1 MVSIRFSINEELVH
15 CIQFDVFVMVKNLH
29 QFTPGRFSDVG
40 LKPHRFYWQSQSGYT
55 RGWAIAPG
63 KPGPWVPT
71 WDCDLCYKRQR
82 PIVQEQNERIKAHQL
97 FSNFCWAAGGP
108 AEICNL
114 PSTKEQRKEQWWWGD
129 AMGNTWRTPPSP
141 LWPHYRHWDRLIT
154 PCGTWTMSFENHWL
168 GGF

>member
-1 MVSIRFSINEELVH
+1 M
-15 CIQFDVFVMVKNLH
+15 
-29 QFTPGRFSDVG
+29 
-40 LKPHRFYWQSQSGYT
+40 

-71 WDCDLCYKRQR
+71 WDCDLCYNSQR
-82 PIVQEQNERIKAHQL
+82 PIVQAQNGKIKTHQL

-114 PSTKEQRKEQWWWGD
+114 PSTKEQRREGWWWGD
-129 AMGNTWRTPPSP
+129 AMGNARRTPPPP
-141 LWPHYRHWDRLIT
+141 LWPHYRHYDLLIT

-168 GGF
+168 CGFYTSFQGSESQTLLDASFLASALFTSWAV

>member
-1 MVSIRFSINEELVH
+1 MKNSFIVSSLMCLLWSETYISSHLEDFQTWVWNPIG
-15 CIQFDVFVMVKNLH
+15 
-29 QFTPGRFSDVG
+29 FTE
-40 LKPHRFYWQSQSGYT
+40 SQSGYT

-141 LWPHYRHWDRLIT
+141 LWPHYRHWDPLIT

-168 GGF
+168 CGF